1 MRRMM
6 GLCST
11 ASSTATLSLAATAP
25 SAAHSSHGTTAAAVV
40 HRPIGAIAGGV
51 VGGVAAVALLLLL
64 AFCWCRR
71 RLGGGVAM
79 IQRVRIH
86 EPMHGPPRREP
97 AFDIDDDGVATQPP
111 MLSLPTPPAAPIEI
125 PVVQQISSLGL
136 VSQSARTES
145 PNNNNSDASRN
156 PSTTSTTSA
165 KQAYRNALAI
175 RREAIAR
182 EMRGIREYAT
192 DFQRPRLPF
201 PGIDNNSRNSEDH
214 ADSLSLSF
222 AAEELK
228 QQIGSLQTQ
237 VERL

>member
-1 MRRMM
+1 
-6 GLCST
+6 
-11 ASSTATLSLAATAP
+11 
-25 SAAHSSHGTTAAAVV
+25 
-40 HRPIGAIAGGV
+40 
-51 VGGVAAVALLLLL
+51 
-64 AFCWCRR
+64 
-71 RLGGGVAM
+71 M
-79 IQRVRIH
+79 IQRVRVH
-86 EPMHGPPRREP
+86 ESMHGPSRREP

-111 MLSLPTPPAAPIEI
+111 MSSLPTPLAVPIAI

-136 VSQSARTES
+136 VSQNARTES
-145 PNNNNSDASRN
+145 PNKNNSDASRN
-156 PSTTSTTSA
+156 LSTTSTTSA
-165 KQAYRNALAI
+165 KKAYRNALAI

-192 DFQRPRLPF
+192 EFQRPRLPF

-237 VERL
+237 VERLQVVTAALAAPPPAYDEEVGVVHAPHWEDSCQLQKGLFGNGVIQVLSARASDKSCISKTEE